1 MVKQAQRLL
10 RKDLQACPGTA
21 VKTRYNNN
29 DDDSNDVKHDFF
41 LACLT
46 LQLRALH
53 LETAKCDLPTIK
65 RASRLLN

>member
-41 LACLT
+41 FSMLNS
-46 LQLRALH
+46 
-53 LETAKCDLPTIK
+53 P
-65 RASRLLN
+65 ASRSPSGNSQVRLTNYKTGK